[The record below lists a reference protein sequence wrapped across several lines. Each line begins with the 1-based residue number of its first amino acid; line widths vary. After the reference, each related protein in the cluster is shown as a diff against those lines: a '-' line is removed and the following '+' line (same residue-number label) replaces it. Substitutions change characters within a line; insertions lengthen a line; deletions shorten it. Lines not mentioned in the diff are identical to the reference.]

1 MIHKIVYKTVRKQF
15 IVSKIEAGSKSWFH
29 EIAVRHFVGWPQN
42 GL

>member
-1 MIHKIVYKTVRKQF
+1 MIRKTVYRPVGKQF
-15 IVSKIEAGSKSWFH
+15 IVYKVVAGSKSWFH